1 MNSLLS
7 YRFISINNLKHK
19 CFYLSYKFSCIF
31 STKAKMKSLQMDY
44 TDAEIFGIFVGGG
57 FTIAFIFCIGI
68 CTMFHG
74 YVASSFCN
82 LNKTLEDQ
90 RTLLFRVKRNS
101 KRRSSKSNVIKE
113 QSESVVRGDH
123 PLTFVLPTVSLSETD
138 RSEFSDLD
146 GITSTEY
153 SSSTSLTGVNEVR
166 SSPNPQDRIR
176 RIQRDRYTTLY
187 NEERRSPRSKFRRHS
202 R

>member
-1 MNSLLS
+1 MN
-7 YRFISINNLKHK
+7 N
-19 CFYLSYKFSCIF
+19 
-31 STKAKMKSLQMDY
+31 
-44 TDAEIFGIFVGGG
+44 
-57 FTIAFIFCIGI
+57 
-68 CTMFHG
+68 
-74 YVASSFCN
+74 
-82 LNKTLEDQ
+82 
-90 RTLLFRVKRNS
+90 FRVKRNS
-101 KRRSSKSNVIKE
+101 KRRTSKSNVIKE

-138 RSEFSDLD
+138 RSELSDLD

-153 SSSTSLTGVNEVR
+153 SSSTSVTGVNEVR

-202 R
+202 RLPIYPHISVHTGAYSIIAETLNILAISIFAPKMG